1 LKDFFINL
9 PDAAFP
15 LLAILLSAIS
25 PLLAILPPVP
35 LPPFAILPDADAA
48 AIGNSAAVTL
58 PLFAILLSAGVC
70 RKDKLVLLFFCS
82 PVLPISIKQN

>member
-1 LKDFFINL
+1 MPLPPFAIL
-9 PDAAFP
+9 PDADAAAIGNSAAVTLP
-15 LLAILLSAIS
+15 L
-25 PLLAILPPVP
+25 
-35 LPPFAILPDADAA
+35 FAILPDADAA